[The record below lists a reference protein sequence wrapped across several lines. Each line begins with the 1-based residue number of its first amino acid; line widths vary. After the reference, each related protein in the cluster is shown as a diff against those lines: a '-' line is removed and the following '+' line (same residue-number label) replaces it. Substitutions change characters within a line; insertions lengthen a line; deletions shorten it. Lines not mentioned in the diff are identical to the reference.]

1 LQILLLSSVVTT
13 LADWPPP
20 PQFPDMM
27 LLFKHS
33 IEMYGVENFEKLKRL
48 AMAEVSADDPTAE
61 TVPCC
66 VSLVSRLE
74 LQMKMTVTARALEF

>member
-1 LQILLLSSVVTT
+1 LQILLLGSVVTT

-20 PQFPDMM
+20 EFPDMM